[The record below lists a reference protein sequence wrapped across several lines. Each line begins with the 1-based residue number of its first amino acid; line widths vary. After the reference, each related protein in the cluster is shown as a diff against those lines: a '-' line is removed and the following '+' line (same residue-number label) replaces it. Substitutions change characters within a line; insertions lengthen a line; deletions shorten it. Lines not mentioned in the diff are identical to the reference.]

1 MKRMEKYIS
10 KEIIAGIVNFA
21 LILVNIMVVTI
32 MWQKAGVPFNGAYT
46 AVVFSSILGTMV
58 AAYYKIAVS
67 VAPGI
72 VVNSLLCY
80 DLVICQGYTWQETMT
95 VPFLAGLLILF
106 LVYANLHRKLV
117 SILPQYL
124 ETVIPASLGILLV
137 YRGLVMGRLVIGDPF
152 QLTAMGS
159 LNDPLVII
167 TIVSFVAVM
176 VFLSCKKSQGL
187 AVGLLVA
194 LVMAFING
202 YVEFPAYI
210 FSVPEGFT
218 DTAAQINF
226 DRFFEL
232 LASVAVVFLVLL
244 FDALAVAK
252 TMRENEEKLLRIN
265 GLGSLLGGLF
275 SGGAMSV
282 AEASVAG
289 GYGSDNPAKIPRVT
303 VILLVLLLFCGPMM
317 MELKDYP
324 VIFAASV
331 IGAGCYLLSDL
342 KFLQINDNISVLA
355 GVFTL
360 MLVPLWGSLTAG
372 IGFGLILYYTL
383 KMVNDF
389 RKR

>member
-1 MKRMEKYIS
+1 MEKYIS

-202 YVEFPAYI
+202 YVEFPSYI

>member
-1 MKRMEKYIS
+1 MEKYIY

-106 LVYANLHRKLV
+106 LVYANLHRRLV

-331 IGAGCYLLSDL
+331 IGAGCYLLSNL

>member
-1 MKRMEKYIS
+1 MEKYIS

-194 LVMAFING
+194 LVMSFING

-275 SGGAMSV
+275 SGGAVSV
-282 AEASVAG
+282 AEVSVAG

>member
-1 MKRMEKYIS
+1 MEKYIS

-80 DLVICQGYTWQETMT
+80 DLVVCQGYTWQQTMT

-218 DTAAQINF
+218 DTVAQINF

-252 TMRENEEKLLRIN
+252 TIRENEEKLLRIN
-265 GLGSLLGGLF
+265 GLGSLLGGLL

>member
-1 MKRMEKYIS
+1 MEKYIS

-32 MWQKAGVPFNGAYT
+32 MWQKAGVPFNGAYA

-176 VFLSCKKSQGL
+176 VFLSRKKSQAL
-187 AVGLLVA
+187 SVGLLVA

-252 TMRENEEKLLRIN
+252 TMRENEAKLLRIN

-289 GYGSDNPAKIPRVT
+289 GYGSDTPAKISKVT
-303 VILLVLLLFCGPMM
+303 VLLLVLLLFCGPMM

>member
-1 MKRMEKYIS
+1 MEKYVS
-10 KEIIAGIVNFA
+10 KEIIAGIINFA
-21 LILVNIMVVTI
+21 LILVNVMVVTI

-72 VVNSLLCY
+72 VVNSVLCY

-176 VFLSCKKSQGL
+176 VFLSRKKSQAL

-202 YVEFPAYI
+202 YVEVPAYI

-244 FDALAVAK
+244 FDGLAVAK
-252 TMRENEEKLLRIN
+252 TMRENEAKLLRIN

-289 GYGSDNPAKIPRVT
+289 GYGSDTPAKISKVT
-303 VILLVLLLFCGPMM
+303 VLLLVLLLFCGPMM

-331 IGAGCYLLSDL
+331 IGAGCCLLSDL

-360 MLVPLWGSLTAG
+360 MLVPLWGSLTSG
-372 IGFGLILYYTL
+372 IGFGLVLYYTL
-383 KMVNDF
+383 KMVNGI

>member
-1 MKRMEKYIS
+1 MEKYVS
-10 KEIIAGIVNFA
+10 KEIIAGIINFA
-21 LILVNIMVVTI
+21 LILVNVMVVTI

-67 VAPGI
+67 MAPGI
-72 VVNSLLCY
+72 VVNSVLCY

-176 VFLSCKKSQGL
+176 VFLSRKKSQAL
-187 AVGLLVA
+187 SVGLLVA

-289 GYGSDNPAKIPRVT
+289 GYGSDTPAKISKVT
-303 VILLVLLLFCGPMM
+303 VLLLVLLLFCGPMM

-331 IGAGCYLLSDL
+331 IGAGCCLLSDL

-383 KMVNDF
+383 KMVNGF
-389 RKR
+389 GKR

>member
-1 MKRMEKYIS
+1 MEKYVS

-265 GLGSLLGGLF
+265 GLGSLLGGPF

-303 VILLVLLLFCGPMM
+303 VILLVLLFFCGPMM

>member
-1 MKRMEKYIS
+1 MEKYIS

-72 VVNSLLCY
+72 VVNSVLCY

-152 QLTAMGS
+152 QLTSMGS

-176 VFLSCKKSQGL
+176 VFLSRKKSQAL

-202 YVEFPAYI
+202 YVEVPTYI

-232 LASVAVVFLVLL
+232 LVSVAVVFLVLL
-244 FDALAVAK
+244 FDGLAVAK
-252 TMRENEEKLLRIN
+252 TMRENEAKLLRIN

-289 GYGSDNPAKIPRVT
+289 GYGSDTPAKISKVT
-303 VILLVLLLFCGPMM
+303 VLLLVLLLFCGPMM

-331 IGAGCYLLSDL
+331 IGAGCCLLSDL
-342 KFLQINDNISVLA
+342 KFLQINDNISILA

-383 KMVNDF
+383 KMVNGF
-389 RKR
+389 GKR

>member
-1 MKRMEKYIS
+1 MEKYVS
-10 KEIIAGIVNFA
+10 KEIIAGIINFA
-21 LILVNIMVVTI
+21 LILVNVMVVTI

-67 VAPGI
+67 MAPGI

-152 QLTAMGS
+152 QLTSMGS

-176 VFLSCKKSQGL
+176 VFLSRKKSQAL

-194 LVMAFING
+194 LVMAIING
-202 YVEFPAYI
+202 YVEVPAYI

-232 LASVAVVFLVLL
+232 LVSVAVVFLVLL
-244 FDALAVAK
+244 FDGLAVAK
-252 TMRENEEKLLRIN
+252 TMRENEAKLLRIN

-282 AEASVAG
+282 AEVSVAS
-289 GYGSDNPAKIPRVT
+289 GYGSDTPAKISKVT
-303 VILLVLLLFCGPMM
+303 VLLLVLLLFCGPMM

-331 IGAGCYLLSDL
+331 IGAGCCLLSDL
-342 KFLQINDNISVLA
+342 KFLQINDNISILA

-383 KMVNDF
+383 KMVNSF
-389 RKR
+389 GKR

>member
-1 MKRMEKYIS
+1 MEKYVS
-10 KEIIAGIVNFA
+10 KEIIAGIINFA
-21 LILVNIMVVTI
+21 LILVNVMVVTI

-176 VFLSCKKSQGL
+176 VFLSCKKSQAL
-187 AVGLLVA
+187 SVGLLVA

>member
-1 MKRMEKYIS
+1 MEKYIS

-72 VVNSLLCY
+72 VVNSVLCY

-152 QLTAMGS
+152 QLTSMGS

-176 VFLSCKKSQGL
+176 VFLSRKKSQAL

-202 YVEFPAYI
+202 YVEVPAYI

-232 LASVAVVFLVLL
+232 LVSVAVVFLVLL

-331 IGAGCYLLSDL
+331 IGAGCCLLSDL
-342 KFLQINDNISVLA
+342 KFLQINDNISILA

-383 KMVNDF
+383 KMVNGF
-389 RKR
+389 GKR

>member
-1 MKRMEKYIS
+1 MEKYIS

-282 AEASVAG
+282 AEVSVAG

>member
-1 MKRMEKYIS
+1 MEKYIS

-194 LVMAFING
+194 LVMSFING

-252 TMRENEEKLLRIN
+252 TIRENEEKLLRIN

>member
-1 MKRMEKYIS
+1 MEKYVS

-58 AAYYKIAVS
+58 AAYYKIVVS

-72 VVNSLLCY
+72 VVNSVLCY

-152 QLTAMGS
+152 QLTSMGS

-176 VFLSCKKSQGL
+176 VFLSRKKSQAL

-194 LVMAFING
+194 LVMAIING
-202 YVEFPAYI
+202 YVEVPAYI

-218 DTAAQINF
+218 NTAAQINL

-232 LASVAVVFLVLL
+232 LVSVAVVFLVLL
-244 FDALAVAK
+244 FDGLAVAK
-252 TMRENEEKLLRIN
+252 TMRENEAKLLRIN

-289 GYGSDNPAKIPRVT
+289 GYGSDTPAKISKVT
-303 VILLVLLLFCGPMM
+303 VLLLVLLLFCGPMM

-331 IGAGCYLLSDL
+331 IGAGCCLLSDL
-342 KFLQINDNISVLA
+342 KFLQINDNISILA

-360 MLVPLWGSLTAG
+360 MLVPLRGSLTAG

-383 KMVNDF
+383 KMVNGF
-389 RKR
+389 GKR

>member
-1 MKRMEKYIS
+1 MEKYIS

-21 LILVNIMVVTI
+21 LILVNVMVVTI

-72 VVNSLLCY
+72 VVNSILCY

-152 QLTAMGS
+152 QLTSMGS

-176 VFLSCKKSQGL
+176 VFLSRKKSQAL
-187 AVGLLVA
+187 SVGLLVA

-202 YVEFPAYI
+202 YVEVPAYI

-218 DTAAQINF
+218 DMAAQINF

-232 LASVAVVFLVLL
+232 LVSVAVVFLVLL
-244 FDALAVAK
+244 FDGLAVAK
-252 TMRENEEKLLRIN
+252 TMRENEAKLLRIN

-289 GYGSDNPAKIPRVT
+289 GYGSDTPAKISKVT
-303 VILLVLLLFCGPMM
+303 VLLLVLLLFCGPMM

-331 IGAGCYLLSDL
+331 IGAGCCLLSDL
-342 KFLQINDNISVLA
+342 KFLQINDNISILA

-383 KMVNDF
+383 KMINDF

>member
-1 MKRMEKYIS
+1 MEKYVS
-10 KEIIAGIVNFA
+10 KEIIAGIINFA
-21 LILVNIMVVTI
+21 LILVNVMVVTI

-194 LVMAFING
+194 LVMSFING

-265 GLGSLLGGLF
+265 GLGSLMGGLF

>member
-1 MKRMEKYIS
+1 MEKYVS

-21 LILVNIMVVTI
+21 MILVNIMVVTI
-32 MWQKAGVPFNGAYT
+32 MWQKASVPFNGAYT
-46 AVVFSSILGTMV
+46 AVVLSSILGTVV
-58 AAYYKIAVS
+58 AAYNKIAVA

-72 VVNSLLCY
+72 VINSVLCY
-80 DLVICQGYTWQETMT
+80 DLVICQGYTWQEAMT

-106 LVYANLHRKLV
+106 LVYANLHHKLV
-117 SILPQYL
+117 SILPHYL

-176 VFLSCKKSQGL
+176 FFLSRKKSQAL

-202 YVEFPAYI
+202 YVEVPAYI

-218 DTAAQINF
+218 DTAVQINF

-244 FDALAVAK
+244 FDGLAVAK
-252 TMRENEEKLLRIN
+252 TMGENEAKLLRIN
-265 GLGSLLGGLF
+265 GLGALLGGLF

-282 AEASVAG
+282 AEASAVG
-289 GYGSDNPAKIPRVT
+289 GYDSDNPAKISRVT

-331 IGAGCYLLSDL
+331 IGAGCCLLSDL
-342 KFLQINDNISVLA
+342 KFLPINDNISVLA

-372 IGFGLILYYTL
+372 IGFGLVLYYTL
-383 KMVNDF
+383 KMVNGF
-389 RKR
+389 GKR

>member
-1 MKRMEKYIS
+1 MEKYIS
-10 KEIIAGIVNFA
+10 KEIIAGIINFA

-72 VVNSLLCY
+72 VVNSVLCY

-152 QLTAMGS
+152 QLTSMGS

-176 VFLSCKKSQGL
+176 VFLSRKKSQAL

-202 YVEFPAYI
+202 YVEVPTYI

-232 LASVAVVFLVLL
+232 LVSVAVVFLVLL
-244 FDALAVAK
+244 FDGLAVAK
-252 TMRENEEKLLRIN
+252 TMRENEAKLLRIN

-289 GYGSDNPAKIPRVT
+289 GYGSDTPAKISKVT
-303 VILLVLLLFCGPMM
+303 VLLLVLLLFCGPMM

-331 IGAGCYLLSDL
+331 IGAGCCLLSDL
-342 KFLQINDNISVLA
+342 KFLQINDNISILA

-383 KMVNDF
+383 KMVNSF
-389 RKR
+389 GKR

>member
-1 MKRMEKYIS
+1 MEKYVS
-10 KEIIAGIVNFA
+10 KEIIAGIINFA
-21 LILVNIMVVTI
+21 LILVNVMVVTI

-72 VVNSLLCY
+72 VVNSVLCY

-152 QLTAMGS
+152 QLTSMGS

-176 VFLSCKKSQGL
+176 VFLSRKKSQAL

-202 YVEFPAYI
+202 YVEVPAYI

-244 FDALAVAK
+244 FDGLAVAK
-252 TMRENEEKLLRIN
+252 TMRENEAKLLRIN

-289 GYGSDNPAKIPRVT
+289 GYGSDTPAKISKVT
-303 VILLVLLLFCGPMM
+303 VLLLVLLLFCGPMM

-331 IGAGCYLLSDL
+331 IGAGCCLLSDL

-360 MLVPLWGSLTAG
+360 MLVPLWGSLTSG
-372 IGFGLILYYTL
+372 IGFGLVLYYTL
-383 KMVNDF
+383 KMVNGI

>member
-1 MKRMEKYIS
+1 MEKYVS
-10 KEIIAGIVNFA
+10 KEIIAGIINFA
-21 LILVNIMVVTI
+21 LILVNVMVVTI

-67 VAPGI
+67 MAPGI
-72 VVNSLLCY
+72 VVNSVLCY

-152 QLTAMGS
+152 QLTSMGS

-176 VFLSCKKSQGL
+176 VFLSCKKSQAL
-187 AVGLLVA
+187 SVGLLVA

-331 IGAGCYLLSDL
+331 IGAGCCLLSDL
-342 KFLQINDNISVLA
+342 KFLQINDNISILA

-383 KMVNDF
+383 KMVNGF
-389 RKR
+389 GKR

>member
-1 MKRMEKYIS
+1 MEKYIS

-194 LVMAFING
+194 LVMSFING

-252 TMRENEEKLLRIN
+252 TMRKNEEKLLRIN

>member
-1 MKRMEKYIS
+1 MEKYIS

-252 TMRENEEKLLRIN
+252 TIRENEEKLLRIN

>member
-1 MKRMEKYIS
+1 MEKYVS
-10 KEIIAGIVNFA
+10 KEIIAGIINFA
-21 LILVNIMVVTI
+21 LILVNVMVVTI

-72 VVNSLLCY
+72 VVNSVLCY

-152 QLTAMGS
+152 QLTSMGS

-176 VFLSCKKSQGL
+176 AFLSRKKSQAL

-202 YVEFPAYI
+202 YVEVPAYI

-232 LASVAVVFLVLL
+232 LVSVAVVFLVLL
-244 FDALAVAK
+244 FDGLAVAK
-252 TMRENEEKLLRIN
+252 TMRENEAKLLRIN

-289 GYGSDNPAKIPRVT
+289 GYGSDTPAKISKVT
-303 VILLVLLLFCGPMM
+303 VLLLVLLLFCGPMM

-383 KMVNDF
+383 KMVKGF
-389 RKR
+389 GKR

>member
-1 MKRMEKYIS
+1 MEKYIS

-194 LVMAFING
+194 LVMSFING

>member
-1 MKRMEKYIS
+1 
-10 KEIIAGIVNFA
+10 
-21 LILVNIMVVTI
+21 

-67 VAPGI
+67 MAPGI

-152 QLTAMGS
+152 QLTSMGS

-176 VFLSCKKSQGL
+176 VFLSRKKSQAL

-194 LVMAFING
+194 LVMAIING
-202 YVEFPAYI
+202 YVEVPAYI

-232 LASVAVVFLVLL
+232 LVSVAVVFLVLL
-244 FDALAVAK
+244 FDGLAVAK
-252 TMRENEEKLLRIN
+252 TMRENEAKLLRIN

-282 AEASVAG
+282 AEVSVAS
-289 GYGSDNPAKIPRVT
+289 GYGSDTPAKISKVT
-303 VILLVLLLFCGPMM
+303 VLLLVLLLFCGPMM

-331 IGAGCYLLSDL
+331 IGAGCCLLSDL
-342 KFLQINDNISVLA
+342 KFLQINDNISILA

-383 KMVNDF
+383 KMVNSF
-389 RKR
+389 GKR

>member
-1 MKRMEKYIS
+1 MEKYIS

>member
-1 MKRMEKYIS
+1 MEKYVS
-10 KEIIAGIVNFA
+10 KEIIAGIINFA
-21 LILVNIMVVTI
+21 LILVNVMVVTI

-72 VVNSLLCY
+72 VVNSVLCY

-152 QLTAMGS
+152 QLTSMGS

-176 VFLSCKKSQGL
+176 VFLSRKKSQAL

-202 YVEFPAYI
+202 YVEVPAYI

-244 FDALAVAK
+244 FDGLAVAK
-252 TMRENEEKLLRIN
+252 TMRENEAKLLRIN

-275 SGGAMSV
+275 SGGTMSV

-289 GYGSDNPAKIPRVT
+289 GYGSDTPAKISKVT
-303 VILLVLLLFCGPMM
+303 VLLLVLLLFCGPMM

-331 IGAGCYLLSDL
+331 IGAGCCLLSDL
-342 KFLQINDNISVLA
+342 KFLQINDNISILA

-383 KMVNDF
+383 KMVNGF
-389 RKR
+389 GKR

>member
-1 MKRMEKYIS
+1 MEKYIS

-72 VVNSLLCY
+72 VVNSVLCY

-152 QLTAMGS
+152 QLTSMGS

-176 VFLSCKKSQGL
+176 VFLSRKKSQAL

-202 YVEFPAYI
+202 YVEAPAYI

-232 LASVAVVFLVLL
+232 LVSVAVVFLVLL

-331 IGAGCYLLSDL
+331 IGAGCCLLSDL
-342 KFLQINDNISVLA
+342 KFLQIDDNISILA

-383 KMVNDF
+383 KMVNGF
-389 RKR
+389 GKR

>member
-1 MKRMEKYIS
+1 MEKYVS

-252 TMRENEEKLLRIN
+252 TMRKNEEKLLRIN

>member
-1 MKRMEKYIS
+1 MEKYVS
-10 KEIIAGIVNFA
+10 KEIIAGIINFA
-21 LILVNIMVVTI
+21 LILVNVMVVTI

-72 VVNSLLCY
+72 VVNSVLCY

-176 VFLSCKKSQGL
+176 VFLSRKKSQAL

-202 YVEFPAYI
+202 YVEVPAYI

-244 FDALAVAK
+244 FDGLAVAK
-252 TMRENEEKLLRIN
+252 TMRENEAKLLRIN

-289 GYGSDNPAKIPRVT
+289 GYGSDTPAKISKVT
-303 VILLVLLLFCGPMM
+303 VLLLVLLLFCGPMM

-331 IGAGCYLLSDL
+331 IGAGCCLLSDL
-342 KFLQINDNISVLA
+342 KFLQINDNISILA

-383 KMVNDF
+383 KMVNGF

>member
-1 MKRMEKYIS
+1 MEKYIS

-194 LVMAFING
+194 LVMASING

-383 KMVNDF
+383 KMVNGF
-389 RKR
+389 GKR

>member
-252 TMRENEEKLLRIN
+252 TMRKNEEKLLRIN

-372 IGFGLILYYTL
+372 IGFGLILYYIL

>member
-1 MKRMEKYIS
+1 MEKYIS

-72 VVNSLLCY
+72 VVNSVLCY

-152 QLTAMGS
+152 QLTSMGS

-176 VFLSCKKSQGL
+176 VFLSRKKSQAL

-202 YVEFPAYI
+202 YVEVPAYI

-232 LASVAVVFLVLL
+232 LVSVAVVFLVLL

-252 TMRENEEKLLRIN
+252 TMRENEAKLLRIN

-289 GYGSDNPAKIPRVT
+289 GYGSDTPAKISKVT
-303 VILLVLLLFCGPMM
+303 VLLLVLLLFCGPMM

-331 IGAGCYLLSDL
+331 IGAGCCLLSDL
-342 KFLQINDNISVLA
+342 KFLQINDNISILA

-383 KMVNDF
+383 KMINDF

>member
-1 MKRMEKYIS
+1 MEKYVS

-21 LILVNIMVVTI
+21 MILVNIMVVTM
-32 MWQKAGVPFNGAYT
+32 MWQRTGVPFNGAYT
-46 AVVFSSILGTMV
+46 AVVLSSILGTVV
-58 AAYYKIAVS
+58 AAYYKIAVA

-72 VVNSLLCY
+72 VINSVLCY
-80 DLVICQGYTWQETMT
+80 DLVICQGYTWQEAMT
-95 VPFLAGLLILF
+95 VPFFAGVLILF
-106 LVYANLHRKLV
+106 LVYAHLHRKLI

-124 ETVIPASLGILLV
+124 ETAIPASLGILLI

-152 QLTAMGS
+152 QVTAMGS

-167 TIVSFVAVM
+167 TIVSFLAVM
-176 VFLSCKKSQGL
+176 VFLSRKKSQGL

-194 LVMAFING
+194 LVMAYING
-202 YVEFPAYI
+202 YVEVPAYI
-210 FSVPEGFT
+210 FSVPEGFI
-218 DTAAQINF
+218 DTAFQINF

-244 FDALAVAK
+244 FDGLAVAK
-252 TMRENEEKLLRIN
+252 TMLKAEEKLLRIN
-265 GLGSLLGGLF
+265 GFGSLLGGLL

-289 GYGSDNPAKIPRVT
+289 GYGSDNPGKISRAT
-303 VILLVLLLFCGPMM
+303 VILLILLLFCGPMM

-342 KFLQINDNISVLA
+342 KFLPINDNISILA

-372 IGFGLILYYTL
+372 ICFGLILYCIL
-383 KMVNDF
+383 KVVNGF
-389 RKR
+389 RKIK

>member
-1 MKRMEKYIS
+1 MEKYVS
-10 KEIIAGIVNFA
+10 KEIIAGIINFA

-252 TMRENEEKLLRIN
+252 TIRENEEKLLRIN

-282 AEASVAG
+282 AEVSVAG

-389 RKR
+389 RKK

>member
-1 MKRMEKYIS
+1 MEKYVS
-10 KEIIAGIVNFA
+10 KEIIAGIINFA
-21 LILVNIMVVTI
+21 LILANIMVVTI

-167 TIVSFVAVM
+167 TIVSFVAVL

-194 LVMAFING
+194 LVMSFING

-252 TMRENEEKLLRIN
+252 TIRENEEKLLRIN

-275 SGGAMSV
+275 SGGAVSV
-282 AEASVAG
+282 AEVSVAG

>member
-1 MKRMEKYIS
+1 MEKYVS
-10 KEIIAGIVNFA
+10 KEIIAGIINFA
-21 LILVNIMVVTI
+21 LILVNVMVVTI

-72 VVNSLLCY
+72 VVNSVLCY
-80 DLVICQGYTWQETMT
+80 DLAICQGYTWQETMT

-152 QLTAMGS
+152 QLTSMGS

-176 VFLSCKKSQGL
+176 VFLSRKKSQAL

-202 YVEFPAYI
+202 YVEVPAYI

-232 LASVAVVFLVLL
+232 LVSVAVVFLVLL
-244 FDALAVAK
+244 FDGLAVAK

-331 IGAGCYLLSDL
+331 IGAGCCLLSDL
-342 KFLQINDNISVLA
+342 KFLQINDNISILA

-383 KMVNDF
+383 KMVNGF
-389 RKR
+389 GKR

>member
-194 LVMAFING
+194 LVMSFING